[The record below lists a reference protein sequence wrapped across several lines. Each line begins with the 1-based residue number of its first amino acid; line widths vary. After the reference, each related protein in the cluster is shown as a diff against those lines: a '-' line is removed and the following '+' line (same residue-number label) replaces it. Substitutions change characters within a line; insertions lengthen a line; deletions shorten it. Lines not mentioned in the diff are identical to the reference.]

1 MPHRGYYGCTSSVYQ
16 YWVMQ
21 AMREAYPSLR
31 TCAQCLCAHTV
42 DSATWSCL
50 AMAFIGFSLDFLS
63 FPPYDGLHL
72 LEKQWLTVL
81 LSVADDSKLA
91 ASSFLSLETHF
102 AKFHK
107 AIISRSLWL
116 AWKSVSISLSRVITH
131 IPIYPSKYTRS
142 TTKRLKTKCLDR

>member
-1 MPHRGYYGCTSSVYQ
+1 MV
-16 YWVMQ
+16 
-21 AMREAYPSLR
+21 
-31 TCAQCLCAHTV
+31 AQVQSTNIGSCRPCGKHTHHLGLV
-42 DSATWSCL
+42 PNVFVHTLLTPPPWSCL
-50 AMAFIGFSLDFLS
+50 AMAIIGFSWVFLS

-116 AWKSVSISLSRVITH
+116 AWKSVSISLSRVINH
-131 IPIYPSKYTRS
+131 IPIYPRKYTRS